1 MALKQII
8 FLLAAALLAF
18 CPVNCPAANDEAL
31 KKEVEMLKQRILEL
45 ESKVEAAD
53 KEKETLAAEKA
64 AESREGAE
72 EVKPRVTE
80 VKEEIQE
87 KLGLEFHGSAVP
99 FYQGSP
105 SVDIEDEHID
115 SSSGAGISADL
126 ELTWKPGMDLFENG
140 RFFMRAH
147 VGEGR
152 GSDEDL
158 GDRLFANLNTLAD
171 DSDDETFR
179 LLEAYYAHEFFGG
192 KALFSIGKT
201 EPLVFIDKNV
211 FANDEITQFVGKPFV
226 NNPVLDSEDEYGPI
240 VAASISPLETLTFT
254 ALCASSSFPN
264 APDEEQKS
272 IWDDIFNTP
281 LVAGELAWSP
291 KFGGR
296 QGHYRIYAWDALY
309 EHSVSHGDSEEA
321 GWGVGI
327 SMDQQVTD
335 MLGFFSRLG
344 YSNEDAYE
352 VEWFWSLGANLKG
365 ILPCRENDELG
376 IGLAGLKGSGEDPN
390 DGTELHLETYYR
402 IALAEHLAVSPDF
415 QYVLNPLGND
425 DNDGVFAGMLR
436 GEFSF

>member
-1 MALKQII
+1 MALKRMI
-8 FLLAAALLAF
+8 FLLAAALFAL
-18 CPVNCPAANDEAL
+18 CPVNCTAANDEAL

-72 EVKPRVTE
+72 ETKPRLTE
-80 VKEEIQE
+80 VREEIQE
-87 KLGLEFHGSAVP
+87 KLGLEFHGSVIP

-105 SVDIEDEHID
+105 SVEIDGEDID

-126 ELTWKPGMDLFENG
+126 ELSWKPGMDLFENG

-158 GDRLFANLNTLAD
+158 GHKLFANLNTIAD
-171 DSDDETFR
+171 DSDDDAFR

-192 KALFSIGKT
+192 KVLFSIGKT
-201 EPLVFIDKNV
+201 EPLVFIDNNA
-211 FANDEITQFVGKPFV
+211 FANDEKTQFVGKPFV

-240 VAASISPLETLTFT
+240 VAASVSPVETLSFT
-254 ALCASSSFPN
+254 ALCASSTFPN
-264 APDEEQKS
+264 APEEDQKS

-281 LVAGELAWSP
+281 LVAGELAWTP
-291 KFGGR
+291 KFGER
-296 QGHYRIYAWDALY
+296 QGNYRIYGWDALY
-309 EHSVSHGDSEEA
+309 NHSGSGGDHGEE

-335 MLGFFSRLG
+335 MLGLFSRVG

-352 VEWFWSLGANLKG
+352 VEWFWSVGANLKG
-365 ILPCRENDELG
+365 ILPCREDDALG

-390 DGTELHLETYYR
+390 DGTEFHMEAYYR
-402 IALAEHLAVSPDF
+402 IALTEHFAVSPDI
-415 QYVLNPLGND
+415 QYVLNPLGNN